1 MDIQCF
7 ADALSDGHSW
17 IERVERILENHLK
30 LPPKRAECA
39 GTECG
44 DVLSVEHD
52 SAARGLQKTQDG
64 PSEGAFAAA
73 AFADQAH
80 GFPAATFSETSST
93 ALTVNG
99 APDRACRWTGK
110 WTFRFWTS
118 RSGIGVGA
126 ADDVRGGDGC
136 Q

>member
-44 DVLSVEHD
+44 DILSVEHD

-80 GFPAATFSETSST
+80 GFPGSDLQRNVVHRLDGQWGSGQGLS
-93 ALTVNG
+93 L
-99 APDRACRWTGK
+99 DREMDLQVLDFKEWH
-110 WTFRFWTS
+110 W
-118 RSGIGVGA
+118 SGGSG
-126 ADDVRGGDGC
+126 
-136 Q
+136 